1 MGLGEEEMYNNQYL
15 RDLDLN
21 VLNQEKMK
29 MDTYAPLIVGLLRIY
44 PTYNFEVVPIVVG
57 ATGLVTDSLVKNVR
71 KILDLEEVDAI
82 VSNIQL
88 KALIGSMRVLKSAL
102 SMKPC

>member
-1 MGLGEEEMYNNQYL
+1 MALLWGSNLEVNVLPLPGGGL
-15 RDLDLN
+15 
-21 VLNQEKMK
+21 LNQE
-29 MDTYAPLIVGLLRIY
+29 IERHI
-44 PTYNFEVVPIVVG
+44 
-57 ATGLVTDSLVKNVR
+57 TDSLVKNVR